1 MSGKIKKRRNRWL
14 ELIAAYKLFQALL
27 LTSVG
32 FGALRLLHHDVADLL
47 NRLADQ
53 LRVNTEGR
61 MISFLLDR
69 AELVDDRMLKRISIF
84 VFCYAA
90 LGLVEGIGLILE
102 KVWAEYFTALI
113 TASFLPFE
121 IIELF
126 HRITWIRVGLFAVN
140 LAVLAYLVGLI
151 IHNRLLK
158 RRQLHP

>member
-1 MSGKIKKRRNRWL
+1 
-14 ELIAAYKLFQALL
+14 
-27 LTSVG
+27 VG

-61 MISFLLDR
+61 MISFLLNR
-69 AELVDDRMLKRISIF
+69 SELVDDRMLKRISIF

-90 LGLVEGIGLILE
+90 LGLVEGIGLMLE

-126 HRITWIRVGLFAVN
+126 HRVTWIRVGLFAVN

-151 IHNRLLK
+151 LQNRLLK
-158 RRQLHP
+158 RRQL

>member
-1 MSGKIKKRRNRWL
+1 VSGKIKKRRNRWL
-14 ELIAAYKLFQALL
+14 ELIAAYKLFQAFL

-61 MISFLLDR
+61 MISFLLNR
-69 AELVDDRMLKRISIF
+69 SELVDDRMLKRISIF

-90 LGLVEGIGLILE
+90 LGLVEGIGLMLE

-126 HRITWIRVGLFAVN
+126 HRVTWIRVGLFAVN

-151 IHNRLLK
+151 LQNRLLK
-158 RRQLHP
+158 RRQL